1 MQRRN
6 WIAAAAALLAVSPFL
21 ATTASA
27 QTWPTR
33 PIKLVVPFPPGGLI
47 DNMARLVAPKL
58 ALELGQ
64 PIVID
69 NKPGAGG
76 NLGAAE
82 AARAAADGYTL
93 LMASPPL
100 TISPALYSKLP
111 YKPEQIA
118 PVALLGRVPNVLM
131 VNPASGINTVAE
143 LTALAKSKPG
153 QLNYASNGQGTSL
166 HLSAELY
173 KSQSGAFVTHIPY
186 RGAAAGL
193 TGLMAG
199 EVNMMFDN
207 LPSALGLINGGKLKA
222 LAVTTPQ
229 RSSALPGVPTMEE
242 AGVKGYQVFA
252 WFGLAAP
259 AGALGRRLHQLHLL
273 ALRGGQAF
281 AGAGQHVGAL
291 LDADDAALW
300 PQPLQQGR
308 KAQAG
313 AAAHVEHGLAG
324 PQLQAING
332 RLAQGFERREF
343 VVVVRSAGAVER
355 RFAARHRC
363 RHPVGHA
370 AVDIFG
376 AADQHRP
383 EQLGHAGRGAH
394 RLPGLPAA
402 G

>member
-6 WIAAAAALLAVSPFL
+6 WIAAAAALLAITPL
-21 ATTASA
+21 MATTALA
-27 QTWPTR
+27 QAWPTR

-131 VNPASGINTVAE
+131 VHPSSGINSVAE

-186 RGAAAGL
+186 RGAAAAQ
-193 TGLMAG
+193 TGLMAT

-207 LPSALGLINGGKLKA
+207 LPSALGLIKGGKLKA
-222 LAVTTPQ
+222 LAVTTPM
-229 RSSALPGVPTMEE
+229 RSSALPDVPTMEE
-242 AGVKGYQVFA
+242 AGMKGFQVFS
-252 WFGLAAP
+252 WFGVAAP
-259 AGALGRRLHQLHLL
+259 AGLPAPILQKLEQALERVAKMPEVKAAMLKSGAEPAWANSQGL
-273 ALRGGQAF
+273 ASFMQADTAKWKNVAAF
-281 AGAGQHVGAL
+281 ANIK
-291 LDADDAALW
+291 LD
-300 PQPLQQGR
+300 
-308 KAQAG
+308 
-313 AAAHVEHGLAG
+313 
-324 PQLQAING
+324 
-332 RLAQGFERREF
+332 
-343 VVVVRSAGAVER
+343 
-355 RFAARHRC
+355 
-363 RHPVGHA
+363 
-370 AVDIFG
+370 
-376 AADQHRP
+376 
-383 EQLGHAGRGAH
+383 
-394 RLPGLPAA
+394 
-402 G
+402 